1 MGKLKPNKSLS
12 ILLISLVMLLS
23 GCSLPGLGSSSKNT
37 VTIGALNTSESSTIA
52 NIIKQ
57 LIEHDTDYSADII
70 GNMGSSIVQHQA
82 LEQGEV
88 DITGTRYTG
97 TDLPGTL
104 DMDPVTDT
112 DKALDIVQE
121 EFEKRFDQKWF
132 DPYGFANSYAFTV
145 TEELAEKE
153 NLKKVSD
160 IKELAPD
167 LRLGVDNAWLNREGD
182 GYPAFIETYGFEF
195 GKAYPMQIG
204 LVYKAVGSGEM
215 DVVLAYTTDGRL
227 EDYNLVTLEDDKQFF
242 PPYDA
247 SLVARNDVLED
258 YPELEDTLNKLVGK
272 IDQDMMLK
280 MNFEADVKMKEPA
293 VVAKE
298 FLEDNNYFANE

>member
-1 MGKLKPNKSLS
+1 MWNIKLNKSLF
-12 ILLISLVMLLS
+12 ILLISVAILLS
-23 GCSLPGLGSSSKNT
+23 GCSLPGLGGSSKDT
-37 VTIGALNTSESSTIA
+37 ITIGALNTSESSTIA

-57 LIEHDTDYSADII
+57 LIEHDTDYSAEII

-104 DMDPVTDT
+104 NMDPVTDT
-112 DKALDIVQE
+112 DKALSIVQE
-121 EFEKRFDQKWF
+121 EFDKRFDQKWF

-145 TEELAEKE
+145 TETLAEEE
-153 NLKKVSD
+153 NLEKVSD
-160 IKELAPD
+160 IKDIAPD

-182 GYPAFIETYGFEF
+182 GYQGFIDTYGFEF

-204 LVYKAVGSGEM
+204 LVYKAVGSGDM

-247 SLVARNDVLED
+247 SLVASNEILDK
-258 YPELEDTLNKLVGK
+258 YPELEDTLNKLVGN
-272 IDQDMMLK
+272 IDQETMRN
-280 MNFEADVKMKEPA
+280 MNYEADVKMKEPSI
-293 VVAKE
+293 VAKE
-298 FLEDNNYFANE
+298 FLEKNDYFSNE